1 MLLPARRQGQTGI
14 VTDQNAAEALD
25 FDAYQQ
31 AAART
36 GALIAIDHPIVY
48 PTLGLANEAGEV
60 AGKVKKIFRDQQGQ
74 ISDAD
79 REALALEL
87 GDVLWYLSEICTRLG
102 IRLEDVAARNIAKL
116 ADRESRGVLSGEGD
130 LR

>member
-1 MLLPARRQGQTGI
+1 VTGGND
-14 VTDQNAAEALD
+14 TDALN

-36 GALIAIDHPIVY
+36 GAVIATEHPIVY

-60 AGKVKKIFRDQQGQ
+60 AGKVKKICRDRQGH

-79 REALALEL
+79 REDLALEL

-102 IRLEDVAARNIAKL
+102 IRLEDVAAANVAKL
-116 ADRESRGVLSGEGD
+116 ADRASRGVLGGD
-130 LR
+130 GDHR